1 MNSKEIAISTPN
13 TIQNYDNYLKDY
25 VNTSGFQW
33 DSQCLDVAFKNLGN
47 NFDKYVQKI
56 SDFNTVAASNPQY
69 TPPRT
74 YQEKDYSRPCP
85 EGWTESGGGCVN
97 PSYQGTCPAG
107 QTKQEKI
114 LRLNS
119 SYLF

>member
-47 NFDKYVQKI
+47 NFDKYV
-56 SDFNTVAASNPQY
+56 
-69 TPPRT
+69 
-74 YQEKDYSRPCP
+74 
-85 EGWTESGGGCVN
+85 
-97 PSYQGTCPAG
+97 
-107 QTKQEKI
+107 
-114 LRLNS
+114 
-119 SYLF
+119 

>member
-47 NFDKYVQKI
+47 NFDKYFDKHFFLI
-56 SDFNTVAASNPQY
+56 IFFAIFNKLS
-69 TPPRT
+69 
-74 YQEKDYSRPCP
+74 
-85 EGWTESGGGCVN
+85 
-97 PSYQGTCPAG
+97 
-107 QTKQEKI
+107 
-114 LRLNS
+114 
-119 SYLF
+119 